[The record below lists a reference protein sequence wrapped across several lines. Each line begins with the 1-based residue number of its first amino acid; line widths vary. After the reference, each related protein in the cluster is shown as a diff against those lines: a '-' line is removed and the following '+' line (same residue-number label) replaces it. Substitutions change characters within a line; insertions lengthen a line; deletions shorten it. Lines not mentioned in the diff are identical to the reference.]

1 MLLREITYSIL
12 ELIREG
18 SIVDDERLDVRLIS
32 KLVQAKRLEYIKSL
46 ADTNKIL
53 AEDFYQYFD
62 LDIAGKLFPDA
73 ITLIVQLCATGVLFL
88 GMKKLLWKPTQDYLA
103 KRAEVADAALREAHE
118 ANVLAR
124 ENQKKSD
131 QLLSEAAHEA
141 KQIIESGKLE
151 GKRLKEQ
158 LLAEA
163 KNEADNKLTSALREI
178 AHQKAQMRDEIESE
192 IVDVALLAAS
202 KLIEG
207 KVDEAEDRKQ
217 IQHFIK
223 DVRN

>member
-1 MLLREITYSIL
+1 ML
-12 ELIREG
+12 
-18 SIVDDERLDVRLIS
+18 
-32 KLVQAKRLEYIKSL
+32 
-46 ADTNKIL
+46 
-53 AEDFYQYFD
+53 D

-88 GMKKLLWKPTQDYLA
+88 GMKKLLWKPMQDYLA

>member
-1 MLLREITYSIL
+1 ML
-12 ELIREG
+12 
-18 SIVDDERLDVRLIS
+18 
-32 KLVQAKRLEYIKSL
+32 
-46 ADTNKIL
+46 
-53 AEDFYQYFD
+53 D

-88 GMKKLLWKPTQDYLA
+88 GMKKLLWKPMQDYLA
-103 KRAEVADAALREAHE
+103 KRAEVADAALREAAE
-118 ANVLAR
+118 ANTVAR

>member
-1 MLLREITYSIL
+1 ML
-12 ELIREG
+12 
-18 SIVDDERLDVRLIS
+18 
-32 KLVQAKRLEYIKSL
+32 
-46 ADTNKIL
+46 
-53 AEDFYQYFD
+53 D
-62 LDIAGKLFPDA
+62 LDIAGKLFPNA
-73 ITLIVQLCATGVLFL
+73 LTLIVQLCATGVLFL
-88 GMKKLLWKPTQDYLA
+88 GMKKLLWKPMQDYLA
-103 KRAEVADAALREAHE
+103 KRADVADAALREAHE
-118 ANVLAR
+118 ANILAR

-131 QLLSEAAHEA
+131 QLLSEAANEA

-163 KNEADNKLTSALREI
+163 KNDADNKLTSALREI

-207 KVDEAEDRKQ
+207 KVDEVEDRKQ

>member
-1 MLLREITYSIL
+1 MNL
-12 ELIREG
+12 
-18 SIVDDERLDVRLIS
+18 
-32 KLVQAKRLEYIKSL
+32 
-46 ADTNKIL
+46 
-53 AEDFYQYFD
+53 D

-88 GMKKLLWKPTQDYLA
+88 GMKKLLWKPMQDYLA
-103 KRAEVADAALREAHE
+103 KRAEVADAALKEAHD
-118 ANVLAR
+118 ANSIAR
-124 ENQKKSD
+124 ANQMKSD
-131 QLLSEAAHEA
+131 VLLTQAANEA
-141 KQIIESGKLE
+141 KQIIENGKLE
-151 GKRLKEQ
+151 GKRLKEH

-178 AHQKAQMRDEIESE
+178 AHQKTQMRDEIESE

-207 KVDEAEDRKQ
+207 KVDEVEDRKQ

-223 DVRN
+223 DVRS

>member
-1 MLLREITYSIL
+1 ML
-12 ELIREG
+12 
-18 SIVDDERLDVRLIS
+18 
-32 KLVQAKRLEYIKSL
+32 
-46 ADTNKIL
+46 
-53 AEDFYQYFD
+53 D
-62 LDIAGKLFPDA
+62 LDIAGKLFPDPL
-73 ITLIVQLCATGVLFL
+73 TMLVQLCATGILFW
-88 GMKKLLWKPTQDYLA
+88 GFKKLLWKPMQDYLA
-103 KRAEVADAALREAHE
+103 KRAEVADRALREAHE
-118 ANVLAR
+118 ANSVAF

-131 QLLSEAAHEA
+131 QLLSEAANEA

-158 LLAEA
+158 LLSEA

-178 AHQKAQMRDEIESE
+178 AHQKSQMRDEIEAE

-207 KVDEAEDRKQ
+207 KVDEVEDRKQ

>member
-1 MLLREITYSIL
+1 ML
-12 ELIREG
+12 
-18 SIVDDERLDVRLIS
+18 
-32 KLVQAKRLEYIKSL
+32 
-46 ADTNKIL
+46 
-53 AEDFYQYFD
+53 D

-88 GMKKLLWKPTQDYLA
+88 GMKKLLWKPMQDFLA
-103 KRAEVADAALREAHE
+103 KRAEVADAALREAAE
-118 ANVLAR
+118 ANTVAR

-131 QLLSEAAHEA
+131 QLLSEAANEA

-158 LLAEA
+158 LLSEA

-178 AHQKAQMRDEIESE
+178 AHQKSQMRDEIEAE

-207 KVDEAEDRKQ
+207 KVDEVEDRKQ